1 MIQCINDISTEVS
14 KLYFL
19 PAKAGDCFL
28 LRIGFKCILID
39 AGYKST
45 FCDFLKPLLLNLSR
59 EGCVIS
65 LMVVTHMDQDHIEG
79 AIEFLKENGDYNNPA
94 IIKVEEIWY
103 NGFFNTLIPM
113 LKDKYSENI
122 SQECINEYR
131 EAIGNLKKLGHGE
144 DGPISAKL
152 GASFEQTCY
161 ENHYALNRSCQD
173 GKAVVGSQ
181 LFIGEILINVLFPDE
196 VILQKIGKFLD
207 REMIGMF
214 GNNYR
219 FTKNKF
225 FAEFFEL
232 FLEINGA
239 DSHGETKLEGIA
251 ASSDAR
257 IEEWINTTSMAQMN
271 LVNRASI
278 VIEVMYKGRKLLFTG
293 DSEGSDWIEQASS
306 YYDLIKFSHHGTSKP
321 NMALLD
327 NIKADKVLISSNGLH
342 NRPEKDFLARCL
354 KNHYKEMYFNYRI
367 PEADILLS
375 VQNKYGCKCYFE
387 IKEID
392 LTAHTLGEKT
402 VV

>member
-1 MIQCINDISTEVS
+1 MTRCINDSSTEVS

-103 NGFFNTLIPM
+103 NGFFNTLFPM

-122 SQECINEYR
+122 SQECIQEYR
-131 EAIGNLKKLGHGE
+131 EVIRNLKKLSHGE

-161 ENHYALNRSCQD
+161 ANHYALNRSCQD
-173 GKAVVGSQ
+173 GKAVAGNQ
-181 LFIGEILINVLFPDE
+181 LFIGEIIINILFPNE
-196 VILQKIGKFLD
+196 TILQKLGVFLD
-207 REMIGMF
+207 REMIRMF
-214 GNNYR
+214 GNDYR
-219 FTKNKF
+219 FTKNGF

-239 DSHGETKLEGIA
+239 DNPGETKIEGIA
-251 ASSDAR
+251 ASPDDS
-257 IEEWINTTSMAQMN
+257 IEEWINTSSMARMN
-271 LVNRASI
+271 LVNQASI
-278 VIEVMYKGRKLLFTG
+278 VIEVIYKGNKYLFTG
-293 DSEGSDWIEQASS
+293 DSEGSDWIKQASP
-306 YYDLIKFSHHGTSKP
+306 YYNLLKFSHHGTSKP

-327 NIKADKVLISSNGLH
+327 NIKADKVLISSDGLH

-354 KNHYKEMYFNYRI
+354 QNHYEEMYFNYRI
-367 PEADILLS
+367 PEADTLLS
-375 VQNKYGCKCYFE
+375 VQKKYGCKCFFE
-387 IKEID
+387 VNELD